1 MSYLML
7 MLKLLMDY
15 IHYLLFI
22 MILMIIVFIGKKLMV
37 LSIWWFPWG
46 DWKNGTWGMGWM
58 WGFWMNG
65 TNMLKTR
72 LLADKVFK
80 AMYDSIYEQVQKI
93 ALNTE
98 FTENFFTTWTNA
110 LLNYNEDN
118 ELIEKDA
125 YLKAVETI
133 RSKIEDKRED

>member
-1 MSYLML
+1 
-7 MLKLLMDY
+7 
-15 IHYLLFI
+15 
-22 MILMIIVFIGKKLMV
+22 
-37 LSIWWFPWG
+37 
-46 DWKNGTWGMGWM
+46 
-58 WGFWMNG
+58 MNG

-80 AMYDSIYEQVQKI
+80 AMYDSIYEQVQEI

-98 FTENFFTTWTNA
+98 FTESFFSTWTNA

-118 ELIEKDA
+118 ELIEKDT

-133 RSKIEDKRED
+133 KSKIEDKREN